1 MNVVTLDTFKKFI
14 KNPEMRELNG
24 YVQLVNGT
32 KYLRCV
38 KATIASSE
46 PNDHIVEAVYGSS
59 INVIKTDNFYA
70 PITAEDMK
78 LLALVV
84 DSKYICVKGTEAYQ
98 KLSMVLNSS
107 LKRNFDSVRE
117 SKIDDDIYYAMLLLT
132 CNLQKAQKT
141 VFEQSATISMFDAAK
156 INAYINGEISVQG
169 EDNTFSVSVEF
180 DDGMQMDIKCCGSND
195 GPSWTEAVLFAPS
208 YMGGCEVAMT
218 DVDDVFVKI
227 WEIEYEGCI
236 YRAIIRVDSQKGE
249 G

>member
-14 KNPEMRELNG
+14 KSPEMRELNG
-24 YVQLVNGT
+24 YVQFANGT

-38 KATIASSE
+38 KTTIASSE
-46 PNDHIVEAVYGSS
+46 QNDHIVEAVYGSS

-117 SKIDDDIYYAMLLLT
+117 NKIDDDLYYAMLLLT
-132 CNLQKAQKT
+132 CNSQKAQKT
-141 VFEQSATISMFDAAK
+141 VFEQSATISMFDAAQ

>member
-24 YVQLVNGT
+24 YVQFANGT

-46 PNDHIVEAVYGSS
+46 QNDHIVEAVYGSS

-117 SKIDDDIYYAMLLLT
+117 NKIDDDLYYAMLLLT
-132 CNLQKAQKT
+132 CNSQKAQKT
-141 VFEQSATISMFDAAK
+141 VFEQSATISMFDAAQ